1 MSTARFARQIRHQLR
16 KHHNTKLFW
25 RSWFY
30 RYPKQVEQLFQWF
43 VIVAICMVVS
53 AAIVRFATW
62 APDPVET
69 LLLVNAIGSITCVF
83 LISKLRY
90 YYDVS
95 DFPRLNTIALLP
107 WTDRQW
113 FYEFLRGTVGSLIP
127 PICFSL
133 ITLCSAAMLPALAF
147 DFKIGLAVAVAAVQV
162 LMIASL
168 ALYVTSFA
176 FKLLQSPRLSAWFG
190 RIKIIAFVVIALLLY
205 PPIADLIV
213 SWRLSDAIFLLPTAW
228 PTAIFLASAGD
239 LSVTQASFG
248 LFGCAVMGLSIA
260 AISLARMKAT
270 FKVAEISFGPLGD
283 GYLLCQDEWQLY
295 QVRRNEWIEFKAA
308 QSMAQAT
315 DECSWAGSDEN
326 ACDVEREADES
337 WDEIMPPETISYRIG
352 LDAFWDNQG
361 WLGRWFDADQR
372 NIVAMQ
378 HLVFDSRRSPWQFF
392 RYYTGLMLIA
402 AVYLLIA
409 PKYLPTTVAYAIPLM
424 FASMALG
431 IFGDATTTLAAS
443 YRSLPLLTN
452 QWLWPPLKYE
462 CLRLAMLVPPGIT
475 LITFVMMA
483 DGYDSST
490 ILKTLSI
497 AVPLPFIIQATLR
510 LVNHTNET
518 RDRIGFS
525 AILVVGM
532 FVIPVILAGIASVI
546 GQFALDW
553 PMNLSCVPITLIA
566 LGILWKLICYW
577 QDKGSVDHYVAPK
590 N

>member
-1 MSTARFARQIRHQLR
+1 
-16 KHHNTKLFW
+16 
-25 RSWFY
+25 
-30 RYPKQVEQLFQWF
+30 
-43 VIVAICMVVS
+43 
-53 AAIVRFATW
+53 
-62 APDPVET
+62 
-69 LLLVNAIGSITCVF
+69 
-83 LISKLRY
+83 
-90 YYDVS
+90 
-95 DFPRLNTIALLP
+95 
-107 WTDRQW
+107 
-113 FYEFLRGTVGSLIP
+113 
-127 PICFSL
+127 
-133 ITLCSAAMLPALAF
+133 
-147 DFKIGLAVAVAAVQV
+147 
-162 LMIASL
+162 
-168 ALYVTSFA
+168 
-176 FKLLQSPRLSAWFG
+176 
-190 RIKIIAFVVIALLLY
+190 
-205 PPIADLIV
+205 
-213 SWRLSDAIFLLPTAW
+213 
-228 PTAIFLASAGD
+228 
-239 LSVTQASFG
+239 
-248 LFGCAVMGLSIA
+248 
-260 AISLARMKAT
+260 
-270 FKVAEISFGPLGD
+270 
-283 GYLLCQDEWQLY
+283 
-295 QVRRNEWIEFKAA
+295 
-308 QSMAQAT
+308 
-315 DECSWAGSDEN
+315 
-326 ACDVEREADES
+326 
-337 WDEIMPPETISYRIG
+337 
-352 LDAFWDNQG
+352 
-361 WLGRWFDADQR
+361 
-372 NIVAMQ
+372 
-378 HLVFDSRRSPWQFF
+378 
-392 RYYTGLMLIA
+392 MLIA